1 MESLKIINEN
11 NIIEQNESLIGKYLD
26 YIDVS
31 ENTQKEYYSGLKLFF
46 EYCKLNNINN
56 IQRNDIIDYRQYLQQ
71 QGKSANTINLY
82 LVSIK
87 NFFKWLEYEGLYK
100 DISKNIKSMPISSVH
115 TRDTLNINQI
125 KQLLNYCQND
135 KERIIISLAI
145 STGMR
150 CNEMCNI
157 RVQDFAS
164 KNGVNCLYVLGKA
177 RNGMRTDYVIVP
189 DNILN
194 DIKQYI
200 INNNINEY
208 LFISNSNNNK
218 GKPISTRSMRDIV
231 NNIYQRAGIKNENI
245 VFHSLRHS
253 FCNLNLQNGIAIQE
267 VSMAM
272 RHKSIATT
280 MRYVK
285 DIEAQNNKCFNNIS
299 NLLFA

>member
-11 NIIEQNESLIGKYLD
+11 NIIEQNESLIERYLE

-46 EYCKLNNINN
+46 EYCNINNIKN
-56 IQRNDIIDYRQYLQQ
+56 IQRNDIINYRQYLQQ

-100 DISKNIKSMPISSVH
+100 DISKNIKSMPIPSVH

-157 RVQDFAS
+157 RVQDFVS

-189 DNILN
+189 NNILN

-200 INNNINEY
+200 INNNITEY

-231 NNIYQRAGIKNENI
+231 NKIYERAGIKSNNI
-245 VFHSLRHS
+245 VFHSLRHRI
-253 FCNLNLQNGIAIQE
+253 LQ
-267 VSMAM
+267 
-272 RHKSIATT
+272 H
-280 MRYVK
+280 
-285 DIEAQNNKCFNNIS
+285 
-299 NLLFA
+299 